1 MARRKLARVG
11 TARARRGEWTTGEL
25 VLGHYPDAPITAPVN
40 ILCGADDGPTLW
52 VQGAIHGAEI
62 GGSMGVL
69 RLFSKINPARMK
81 GTIVAVMA
89 ANPMAFRAQ
98 VRNTPFD
105 GENMNRLF
113 PGNPIGAH
121 SQQAAAI
128 LMETAWEAAH
138 AMMDLHSGGM
148 EAVVPFYAIHWEDGS
163 DASREARRLARST
176 GTPDNWACT
185 DDWLHGAM
193 FTNFTRRGKP
203 GLIIECGGGG
213 PLPDEHVDNF
223 AQAVRGVAQAM
234 KILPGRPPR
243 QERYRTIGHAELV
256 FNARGGFFLP
266 DTEPGAVVRKG
277 QRIGRVMDAHGTIIE
292 ELRSPNGP
300 AYIAAI
306 GRRYLPLN
314 SGTMIAETLDVVE
327 DR

>member
-1 MARRKLARVG
+1 MARRRLAKVG
-11 TARARRGEWTTGEL
+11 TAKARRGEWTTGEL

-40 ILCGADDGPTLW
+40 ILCGSNDGPTLW
-52 VQGAIHGAEI
+52 VQGAIHGTEI
-62 GGSMGVL
+62 GGSIGVL
-69 RLFSKINPARMK
+69 RLFSKINPARMS

-98 VRNTPFD
+98 ARNTPFD
-105 GENMNRLF
+105 GENLNRLF

-121 SQQAAAI
+121 SPQAASI
-128 LMETAWEAAH
+128 LMETAYEVAD
-138 AMMDLHSGGM
+138 AMMDLHSGGL

-163 DASREARRLARST
+163 DASLESRRLARAT

-203 GLIIECGGGG
+203 ALIIECGGGG
-213 PLPDEHVDNF
+213 PLPEEHIDNF
-223 AQAVRGVAQAM
+223 CGAVRGVAQAM

-256 FNARGGFFLP
+256 FNTRGGFFLP
-266 DTEPGAVVRKG
+266 EAEPGEVVRKE
-277 QRIGRVMDAHGTIIE
+277 QRIGRVMDPHGAIVE

-306 GRRYLPLN
+306 GRRYLPLS
-314 SGTMIAETLDVVE
+314 SGTMVAETLDVVE
-327 DR
+327 DL